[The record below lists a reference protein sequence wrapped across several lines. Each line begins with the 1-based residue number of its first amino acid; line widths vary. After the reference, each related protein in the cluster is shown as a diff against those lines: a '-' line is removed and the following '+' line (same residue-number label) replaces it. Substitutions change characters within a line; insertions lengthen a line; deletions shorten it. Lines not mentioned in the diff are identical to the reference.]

1 MTSDWLQIFVGASTN
16 AAIYSLIA
24 FSLVLVYRGSGIVNF
39 GVGYLAIFAG
49 IFFANQGSG
58 GWVALLLTLGVGAA
72 LGATMY
78 LASVIWGER
87 FGASHAAIA
96 ISTLGFGLVL
106 DYYAGV
112 FWEPQGF
119 TRAPLI
125 AGSMEVSGVT
135 ITHQRLLTVTVALVC
150 FGLVLLLIERTTI
163 GWSLEAVAF
172 RRSTAASYG
181 INVLVTMVLVWML
194 AGAVAA
200 LGGALLAPIASVSR
214 PLALTLAIKGF
225 ASAVIG
231 GIGSIGGA
239 VVGAII
245 VAFTEALFIRYVSPS
260 YASAFAF
267 VLLFVVLALRPQG
280 VVGNKR
286 QVVRT

>member
-1 MTSDWLQIFVGASTN
+1 MSDFLQIFVGASTN
-16 AAIYSLIA
+16 AAIYSLLA

-58 GWVALLLTLGVGAA
+58 GWVALLLTLAVGGA

-78 LASVIWGER
+78 LASVVWGER
-87 FGASHAAIA
+87 FGATHAAIA
-96 ISTLGFGLVL
+96 IATLGFGMIL

-125 AGSMEVSGVT
+125 SGSFEASGVT
-135 ITHQRLLTVTVALVC
+135 ITYQRLLTVTVALFC

-172 RRSTAASYG
+172 RPSTAASYG
-181 INVLVTMVLVWML
+181 INVLVTMVLVWVL

-200 LGGALLAPIASVSR
+200 LGGALLAPVASVSR

-245 VAFTEALFIRYVSPS
+245 VAFTEALFIRYVSTS
-260 YASAFAF
+260 YANAFAF
-267 VLLFVVLALRPQG
+267 VLLFIVLALRPQG